1 MTADT
6 PAASK
11 DAPTDEVVK
20 AAMARVLDP
29 GEDMPVN
36 DPWPFNVLLDAYVGL
51 RADGLALAAHVAAL
65 TSKLK
70 SLQARLEDVSAQL
83 EAERA
88 TGDETAR
95 HISRLLD
102 HLARETARADAAEAE
117 AKALREALEKIAFGP
132 IVACPFDS
140 EKCTVKPDEP
150 CPVCGDVN
158 DFDAPTN
165 CGTGNA
171 RSIARATLAQPADDG
186 GAT

>member
-1 MTADT
+1 MI
-6 PAASK
+6 
-11 DAPTDEVVK
+11 
-20 AAMARVLDP
+20 
-29 GEDMPVN
+29 
-36 DPWPFNVLLDAYVGL
+36 
-51 RADGLALAAHVAAL
+51 ALASHHDTILVHVAAL
-65 TSKLK
+65 T
-70 SLQARLEDVSAQL
+70 AQL

-88 TGDETAR
+88 ARTCNGNLQVQDATAFLEEASR
-95 HISRLLD
+95 YFENRPTHGEDRAHWSNVHNAENCRKVISTLT
-102 HLARETARADAAEAE
+102 REKARADKAEAE

-171 RSIARATLAQPADDG
+171 RSIARATLAQPA
-186 GAT
+186 AKETT